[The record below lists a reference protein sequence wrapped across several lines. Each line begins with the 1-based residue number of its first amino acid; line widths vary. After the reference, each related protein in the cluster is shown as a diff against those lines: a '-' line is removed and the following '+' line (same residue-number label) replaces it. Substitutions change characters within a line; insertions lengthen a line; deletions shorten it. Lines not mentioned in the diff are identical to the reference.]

1 MRALSARSVRTPE
14 AVLRALA
21 DPTRRAIFERLVR
34 GEAAVKDLT
43 ARASVSQ
50 PAVSQHL
57 AALRSASLVTV
68 RREGRIVYYRAK
80 PGGLKPLV
88 NWLAHYQEFWP
99 HKINRLKTLLE
110 EMEP

>member
-1 MRALSARSVRTPE
+1 MRTLAARPVRTPE

-21 DPTRRAIFERLVR
+21 DPTRRTIFERLIQ
-34 GEAAVKDLT
+34 GEVAVKDLT
-43 ARASVSQ
+43 ARARVSQ

-57 AALRSASLVTV
+57 AVLRAASLVTV

-80 PGGLKPLV
+80 PQGLKPLV
-88 NWLAHYQEFWP
+88 NWLVHYQEFWP
-99 HKINRLKTLLE
+99 RKISRLRTLLE